1 MTIIGGPFAVKASQV
16 ATNAEARAPV
26 IRSIAGMSRY
36 IHEMATG
43 KSAAGGAGVEACV
56 PRNPQ
61 NTYGVDYSGPPF
73 GSAIRHIIAGCGGQP
88 PTATLVGEKYA
99 ALVSSSTGSIVLSAT
114 FWNRPH
120 ARYDGSPYSRGYL
133 VLRAQKE
140 GVGTPDLDVVCFATG
155 GNVDAARIGTHTVT
169 SGLPQDYE
177 DANLYFQLVPGYNTV
192 KMRLTNTSS
201 SAIRVMGW
209 TINQIVKRSHT

>member
-1 MTIIGGPFAVKASQV
+1 MTMIGNPFAVRATEV
-16 ATNAEARAPV
+16 ATNAEARASM

-36 IHEMATG
+36 VHEMATG
-43 KSAAGGAGVEACV
+43 ISASPGEQACV
-56 PRNPQ
+56 PLNPQ
-61 NTYGVDYSGPPF
+61 GTYGVDYSGPPF

-99 ALVSSSTGSIVLSAT
+99 ALVSSSTGPVVLSMA

-120 ARYDGSPYSRGYL
+120 ARYDGAPYSRGYL

-140 GVGTPDLDVVCFATG
+140 GIGAPDLDVVCFATG
-155 GNVDAARIGTHTVT
+155 GNVDQARIATHSIT

-177 DANLYFQLVPGYNTV
+177 DNNLYFQLKPGYNTV
-192 KMRLTNTSS
+192 KMRLTNTS
-201 SAIRVMGW
+201 ATAVRVMGY